1 MSQTNLFNEQFADEY
16 DTILMLMNGSGII
29 GKLENLPDFFRKM
42 KLLLRPGGCVLMDS
56 SNLSY
61 LSVSYTHLDVYKRQ
75 VQGDDIRI
83 VI

>member
-1 MSQTNLFNEQFADEY
+1 MCIRDRY

-56 SNLSY
+56 SNLR
-61 LSVSYTHLDVYKRQ
+61 DVYKRQ
-75 VQGDDIRI
+75 EYILG